1 MKLGI
6 FADPHYSSALLTCG
20 RRYNSR
26 SLAKIEAALA
36 RFAAERCDLV
46 VCLGDLID
54 REDDIRDGSVYGSLA
69 SKDRKMNKER
79 RKLSENSSC
88 ICSLFQ

>member
-6 FADPHYSSALLTCG
+6 FTDPHYSSAELTCG

-26 SLAKIEAALA
+26 SLAKIQAALA
-36 RFAAERCDLV
+36 RFAAERFDLV

-54 REDDIRDGSVYGSLA
+54 REPTHEAEATNLAALARVFVPPHIISISPSSISAA
-69 SKDRKMNKER
+69 SKN
-79 RKLSENSSC
+79 
-88 ICSLFQ
+88 